1 MTLSSYKFQLER
13 QTLLGT
19 FHRSRCV
26 QALRDCVVQ
35 TAFVTLAWGS
45 FAPPGLFGVFSY
57 LNRGMELPFLFRLGC
72 QEGGAW
78 QGLSSALNEKGEAG
92 T

>member
-19 FHRSRCV
+19 FHRSRYV

-35 TAFVTLAWGS
+35 TAFVALAWGS
-45 FAPPGLFGVFSY
+45 FAPRSVRYVFSY
-57 LNRGMELPFLFRLGC
+57 LKQRHGTALSFSGMSGGRGLARIV
-72 QEGGAW
+72 
-78 QGLSSALNEKGEAG
+78 LSLK
-92 T
+92 